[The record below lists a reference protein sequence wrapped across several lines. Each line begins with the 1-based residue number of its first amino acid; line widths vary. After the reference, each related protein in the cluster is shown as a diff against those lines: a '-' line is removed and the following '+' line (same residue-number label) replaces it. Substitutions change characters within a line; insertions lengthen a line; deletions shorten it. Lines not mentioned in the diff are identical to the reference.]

1 MRKRK
6 AKASV
11 KKVPWKSLT
20 NEFLKSLSVLPRE
33 EVKKTIKAK
42 TGAETN
48 WTGFLHELGDRGM
61 HYEYRRA
68 AKSIADRLTQEEKD
82 AFKKV
87 YGTGAH
93 EEVQKS
99 IEKSIP
105 RATPQMIHAIARKL
119 GVLGQ
124 RKHLKGSASTFG
136 KEPGKN
142 KPAVEIISGTELLEN
157 LPLEDRKWD
166 DPEVIVVN
174 EKAWNFPGAREG
186 RFSRIDY
193 LSDGFRRGV
202 VQIIC
207 GLFAEEGA
215 HFIVL
220 NGGLIDKNAFK
231 EKIKERIAEAKV
243 HFKEQRDLAKA
254 SGKRVGA
261 VLEKDLRHRIEN
273 NLKDEVARALAAILP
288 KIKKPNGT
296 SEFVRFYITTSPVY
310 DGPHGDDI
318 VRRLQALRPDDIRY
332 AKPGGVRNVVKGVNK
347 VVWSINPRK
356 HRLPSKYYS
365 AAAEREIDDKEGQM
379 SRDYPDLWAV
389 GDHASAVHKPSGERM
404 VPYITDPGAH
414 RLEEVTTAENQVG
427 ACIVSYPS
435 KESPQ
440 IVRYWNLRDLI
451 ARELSFITG
460 IKDGSSDI
468 HQNIVEA
475 LKREGG
481 SLTPGLACG
490 ELGLDDNKS
499 NREKVEK
506 AFQFLLEEKASPRK
520 TWPGLHY
527 NPASQSYG
535 FHLDWIQH
543 KLRYVLPKREELKED
558 SFLFDGCTHAGY
570 CTSDYEFI
578 VKKFPEIILERNIG
592 TMVCLG
598 DITAGLHHNF
608 LCTGE
613 VFSGLNNTDQEVFAA
628 QLRATVIFRVFKE
641 RFEQSIK
648 GKDAAKILPDE
659 LSSLVHE
666 ALLSFIVIPGNHDLW
681 QELDGNTALQ
691 VFLMKLSDMLTHHI
705 SMLLLEKKLPAI
717 NIAEIVKK
725 KIVAYL
731 DFSAKHEFP
740 SGVRLAMCHPHMGR
754 AGTTSLR
761 AQHGIGMLGCQ
772 ITGMANFHTAVVVH
786 KWRPDL
792 GQCITVQVGTCA
804 IYTPFE
810 TRKMKTV
817 DFGPV
822 YLRVLSRKGKIFM
835 TESAFYNTPILKKA
849 IPKSTD
855 INELRKKLGL
865 LT

>member
-1 MRKRK
+1 MKKSKRV
-6 AKASV
+6 SW
-11 KKVPWKSLT
+11 KKVSDK
-20 NEFLKSLSVLPRE
+20 FLKSIAKMPRE
-33 EVKKTIKAK
+33 KAILAVKEK
-42 TGAETN
+42 TGITLTWSAIMIQLN
-48 WTGFLHELGDRGM
+48 
-61 HYEYRRA
+61 RRNISYPRP
-68 AKSIADRLTQEEKD
+68 KLISKLSSEEKA
-82 AFKKV
+82 AFKKI
-87 YGTGAH
+87 YASGSF

-99 IEKSIP
+99 IERGCP
-105 RATPQMIHAIARKL
+105 NATPSQINLIARNL
-119 GVLGQ
+119 GILGK
-124 RKHLKGSASTFG
+124 RTHLKGAASTIG
-136 KEPGKN
+136 AEQAEKN
-142 KPAVEIISGTELLEN
+142 KNPVRIISGTELLEN

-166 DPEVIVVN
+166 DPEVIVID
-174 EKAWNFPGAREG
+174 EKAWNLPGAREG

-193 LSDGFRRGV
+193 LSDGFRHGV
-202 VQIIC
+202 VRIIC
-207 GLFAEEGA
+207 GLFAQEGVN
-215 HFIVL
+215 FIVL

-231 EKIKERIAEAKV
+231 AKIKERVAEAKV
-243 HFKEQRDLAKA
+243 HFKEQRAEAKA
-254 SGKRVGA
+254 TGKRIGT
-261 VLEKDLRHRIEN
+261 VLEKDLRQRIES
-273 NLKDEVARALAAILP
+273 NLKDEVAKALAAILP

-296 SEFVRFYITTSPVY
+296 TEFIRFYITTSPVY

-332 AKPGGVRNVVKGVNK
+332 SKPGGVRNVVKGVEK
-347 VVWSINPRK
+347 IIWSINPRK

-365 AAAEREIDDKEGQM
+365 AAAEREIEDKEGQM
-379 SRDYPDLWAV
+379 SRDYPDLWAE
-389 GDHASAVHKPSGERM
+389 GCHASAVHKPSGERM

-427 ACIVSYPS
+427 ACIVSYAS

-440 IVRYWNLRDLI
+440 VIRYWNLRDLI
-451 ARELSFITG
+451 AKELTFITG
-460 IKDGSSDI
+460 IKEGSQEI
-468 HQNIVEA
+468 HRNIVEA
-475 LKREGG
+475 LKKEGG
-481 SLTPGLACG
+481 SLTAGLACV
-490 ELGLDDNKS
+490 ELGLDDNKV
-499 NREKVEK
+499 NRERVEK
-506 AFQFLLEEKASPRK
+506 AFQFLLEEKASERK

-527 NPASQSYG
+527 NAASQSYS

-543 KLRYVLPKREELKED
+543 KLRYVLPKRDELKED

-578 VKKFPEIILERNIG
+578 VKKFPEIILEHNIK

-628 QLRATVIFRVFKE
+628 ELRATVIFRVFKE
-641 RFEQSIK
+641 RFEQSVK
-648 GKDAAKILPDE
+648 SKDITKISRDE
-659 LSSLVHE
+659 LSQLVSD

-691 VFLMKLSDMLTHHI
+691 IFLMKLSDMLTYHI
-705 SMLLLEKKLPAI
+705 SILLLGKKFPAI
-717 NIAEIVKK
+717 NVAEIVKK
-725 KIVAYL
+725 KITAYL
-731 DFSAKHEFP
+731 DFSAKHEFS
-740 SGVRLAMCHPHMGR
+740 SGIKLAMCHPHMGR

-792 GQCITVQVGTCA
+792 GQCITVQVGTLA
-804 IYTPFE
+804 LYTPFE

-822 YLRVLSRKGKIFM
+822 YLRVLSHKGKILM
-835 TESAFYNTPILKKA
+835 TESAFYNKPILQKA

-855 INELRKKLGL
+855 INELRKKLSL
-865 LT
+865 LS